1 MATKHHAGLLAA
13 GVVISR
19 HGPRFIVAYLKSEDP
34 GIEPP
39 FYLTVW
45 EWHQN
50 DQYSLVALAKGIL
63 SFCLQGH
70 SSCMYHVYRFECLRN
85 CDVPGDEYF
94 KCCEDLSLTMT
105 EDLLFPECP
114 F

>member
-70 SSCMYHVYRFECLRN
+70 SSCMYIVLNALGIVMYQGMNISSVVRI
-85 CDVPGDEYF
+85 
-94 KCCEDLSLTMT
+94 
-105 EDLLFPECP
+105 
-114 F
+114 